1 MPSVL
6 QLTLILLAFGVAG
19 VLIFRYFGLP
29 PILGYLAI
37 GVLIGPNALALA
49 NDSATVKYLG
59 EFGVVFLMFSLG
71 LEFNLHRL
79 RSMRRIVFGL
89 GASQVIL
96 TMLLA
101 VPASLFM
108 NWIYPISWQA
118 AIALG
123 GALAMSST
131 AIVTKLITDRSEL
144 ESQHGRN
151 VIGIL
156 LFQDLAVVFL
166 LILLP
171 SLGKNPK
178 DLLFALSTAGIK
190 IAIALVLIF
199 YIGQTVMSRW
209 FRLVVKLRSQ
219 ELFMLNLLLIVLG
232 MAALTE
238 HFGLSLALGAFLA
251 GMLISETPFRHQVE
265 EDIKPF
271 RDVLLGLFF
280 ITIGM
285 LLDFKVIQAQWALV
299 LLLLIGPLI
308 FKFGLIALLSRAF
321 GSSPGISIR
330 TGLCL
335 AQAGEF
341 GFVLLNQIDG
351 LDLIDPA
358 LSQAVLAAMLL
369 SMFGAPFLIQYSD
382 RIAMRFSSNEWLL
395 QSLALTQLAA
405 KSVRT
410 TNHVLICGFGRSGQ
424 SLARMLDQQKIPY
437 LALDMDPD
445 RVKEAAAAGDNV
457 VYGDASRENYLTAAG
472 LSKAKAVV
480 ITYADTPATLK
491 VLHQVERLRPGM
503 IVLVRTKDD
512 ADLGKLQAAG
522 ATEVVPELIEGSL
535 MMASHVLLMMGVP
548 LRKVVRQIT
557 SAREARY
564 SLLRGYFRGS
574 VETESEPNESWRLQS
589 ITLLPESASIGKTL
603 EELHLENEGVSVQ
616 AVRRKVGG
624 MDYIKLE
631 LSPELRLQANDILV
645 LSGNPE
651 ATDLAQAKL
660 I

>member
-6 QLTLILLAFGVAG
+6 QLTLILLASGVAG
-19 VLIFRYFGLP
+19 VVIFRYFGLP

-37 GVLIGPNALALA
+37 GVLIGPHALGLA
-49 NDSATVKYLG
+49 NDSATVKYLA
-59 EFGVVFLMFSLG
+59 EFGVVFLMFSIG
-71 LEFNLHRL
+71 LEFNLHKL
-79 RSMRRIVFGL
+79 RAMRTIVFGL
-89 GASQVIL
+89 GGSQVIL
-96 TMLLA
+96 TILLA
-101 VPASLFM
+101 VPASMMM

-131 AIVTKLITDRSEL
+131 AIVTKLIADRSEI
-144 ESQHGRN
+144 ETEHGRN
-151 VIGIL
+151 IIGIL

-166 LILLP
+166 LILIP
-171 SLGKNPK
+171 SLGKNPG
-178 DLLFALSTAGIK
+178 DLFLALTAASIK
-190 IAIALVLIF
+190 ILVALVLIF
-199 YIGQTVMSRW
+199 VIGQTLMSRW
-209 FRLVVKLRSQ
+209 FSLVAKLRSQ

-232 MAALTE
+232 MAGLTE

-251 GMLISETPFRHQVE
+251 GMLIAETPYRHQVE
-265 EDIKPF
+265 EDVKPF

-285 LLDFKVIQAQWALV
+285 LLDFDVIYQQWMLV
-299 LLLLIGPLI
+299 LLLLIGPLV

-395 QSLALTQLAA
+395 QSLALTRVAA

-410 TNHVLICGFGRSGQ
+410 ENHVVICGFGRSGQ
-424 SLARMLDQQKIPY
+424 SLARMLDQEKIPY
-437 LALDMDPD
+437 IALDMDPD

-457 VYGDASRENYLTAAG
+457 VYGDASRENYLVAAG
-472 LSKAKAVV
+472 LSRAKAVV

-491 VLHQVERLRPGM
+491 VLHQVEHLRPGM
-503 IVLVRTKDD
+503 TVLVRTKDD
-512 ADLGKLQAAG
+512 ADLAKLQAAG

-548 LRKVVRQIT
+548 MRKVVRRIT

-564 SLLRGYFRGS
+564 SLLRGYFRGVADEVDS
-574 VETESEPNESWRLQS
+574 KESWRLHS
-589 ITLLPESASIGKTL
+589 VTLLPESASIGQTL

-624 MDYIKLE
+624 SDYVKLE
-631 LSPELRLQANDILV
+631 LTPELRLQANDILV
-645 LSGNPE
+645 LSGNSE
-651 ATDLAQAKL
+651 ATDLAESKL
-660 I
+660 LG

>member
-6 QLTLILLAFGVAG
+6 QLTLILLASGVAG
-19 VLIFRYFGLP
+19 VVIFRYFGLP

-37 GVLIGPNALALA
+37 GVLIGPNALGLA

-59 EFGVVFLMFSLG
+59 EFGVVFLMFSIG
-71 LEFNLHRL
+71 LEFNLHKL
-79 RSMRRIVFGL
+79 RAMRSIVFGL
-89 GASQVIL
+89 GGSQVLL

-101 VPASLFM
+101 VPASLLM
-108 NWIYPISWQA
+108 NWIYPISWEA

-131 AIVTKLITDRSEL
+131 AIVTKLIADRSEL
-144 ESQHGRN
+144 ETDHGRN
-151 VIGIL
+151 IIGIL

-171 SLGKNPK
+171 SLGKNPG
-178 DLLFALSTAGIK
+178 DLFIALSAAAIK
-190 IAIALVLIF
+190 ISVALVLIF
-199 YIGQTVMSRW
+199 VLGQTLMSRW
-209 FRLVVKLRSQ
+209 FRLVTKLRSQ

-232 MAALTE
+232 MAGLTE

-251 GMLISETPFRHQVE
+251 GMLISETPYRHQVE
-265 EDIKPF
+265 EDVKPF

-285 LLDFKVIQAQWALV
+285 LLDFHVIAQQWILV
-299 LLLLIGPLI
+299 LLLLIGPLL

-321 GSSPGISIR
+321 GSTPGISIR

-395 QSLALTQLAA
+395 QSLALTRVAA

-410 TNHVLICGFGRSGQ
+410 ENHVVICGFGRSGQ
-424 SLARMLDQQKIPY
+424 SLARMLDQEKIPY
-437 LALDMDPD
+437 IALDMDPD
-445 RVKEAAAAGDNV
+445 RVKTAAAAGDNV
-457 VYGDASRENYLTAAG
+457 VYGDASRENYLIAVG
-472 LSKAKAVV
+472 LSRAKAVV
-480 ITYADTPATLK
+480 ITYADTPASFK

-503 IVLVRTKDD
+503 TVLVRTKDD
-512 ADLGKLQAAG
+512 ADLAKLQAAG

-548 LRKVVRQIT
+548 MRKVVRIV
-557 SAREARY
+557 SNAREARY

-574 VETESEPNESWRLQS
+574 EAEDFDSNESWRLHS
-589 ITLLPESASIGKTL
+589 VTLLPESISIGKTL
-603 EELHLENEGVSVQ
+603 EELALENDGVSIQ

-624 MDYIKLE
+624 GDYIKLE
-631 LSPELRLQANDILV
+631 LTPHLRLQANDIMV

-651 ATDLAQAKL
+651 ATELAQSKL
-660 I
+660 L

>member
-6 QLTLILLAFGVAG
+6 QLTLILLASAVAG
-19 VLIFRYFGLP
+19 VVIFRYFGLP

-37 GVLIGPNALALA
+37 GVLIGPHALGLA
-49 NDSATVKYLG
+49 NDSATVKYLA
-59 EFGVVFLMFSLG
+59 EFGVVFLMFSIG
-71 LEFNLHRL
+71 LEFNLHKL
-79 RSMRRIVFGL
+79 RAMRTIVFGL
-89 GASQVIL
+89 GGSQVIL

-101 VPASLFM
+101 VPASLLM

-131 AIVTKLITDRSEL
+131 AIVTKLISDRSEI
-144 ESQHGRN
+144 ETEHGRN
-151 VIGIL
+151 IIGIL

-171 SLGKNPK
+171 SLGKNPG
-178 DLLFALSTAGIK
+178 DLFLALTAASIK
-190 IAIALVLIF
+190 ITVALVLIF
-199 YIGQTVMSRW
+199 VIGQTLMSRW
-209 FRLVVKLRSQ
+209 FGLVAKLRSQ

-232 MAALTE
+232 MAGLTE

-251 GMLISETPFRHQVE
+251 GMLIAETPYRHQVE
-265 EDIKPF
+265 EDVKPF

-280 ITIGM
+280 ITVGM
-285 LLDFKVIQAQWALV
+285 LLDFEVIYQQWMLV

-321 GSSPGISIR
+321 GSTPGISIR

-395 QSLALTQLAA
+395 QSLALTRVAA

-410 TNHVLICGFGRSGQ
+410 ENHVVICGFGRSGQ
-424 SLARMLDQQKIPY
+424 SLARMLDQEKIPY
-437 LALDMDPD
+437 IALDMDPD

-457 VYGDASRENYLTAAG
+457 VYGDASRENYLVAAG
-472 LSKAKAVV
+472 LARAKAVV
-480 ITYADTPATLK
+480 ITYADTPASFK
-491 VLHQVERLRPGM
+491 VLHQVEHLRPGM
-503 IVLVRTKDD
+503 TVLVRTKDD
-512 ADLGKLQAAG
+512 ADLAKLQAAG

-535 MMASHVLLMMGVP
+535 MMASHVLLIMGVP
-548 LRKVVRQIT
+548 MRKVVRRIT
-557 SAREARY
+557 GAREARY
-564 SLLRGYFRGS
+564 SLLRGYFRG
-574 VETESEPNESWRLQS
+574 VNDEVDTKESWRLHS
-589 ITLLPESASIGKTL
+589 VTLLPESASIGQTL
-603 EELHLENEGVSVQ
+603 EELHLDNEGVSVQ
-616 AVRRKVGG
+616 AVRRKVDGS
-624 MDYIKLE
+624 DYVKLA
-631 LSPELRLQANDILV
+631 LTPDLRLQANDILV
-645 LSGNPE
+645 LSGNSE
-651 ATDLAQAKL
+651 ATDLAESKL
-660 I
+660 LG

>member
-6 QLTLILLAFGVAG
+6 QLTLILLASGVAG
-19 VLIFRYFGLP
+19 VVIFRYFGLP

-37 GVLIGPNALALA
+37 GVLIGPNALGLA

-59 EFGVVFLMFSLG
+59 EFGVVFLMFSIG
-71 LEFNLHRL
+71 LEFNLHKL
-79 RSMRRIVFGL
+79 RAMRSIVFGL
-89 GASQVIL
+89 GGSQVLL

-101 VPASLFM
+101 VPASLLM
-108 NWIYPISWQA
+108 NWIYPISWEA

-131 AIVTKLITDRSEL
+131 AIVTKLIADRSEL
-144 ESQHGRN
+144 ETDHGRN
-151 VIGIL
+151 IIGIL

-171 SLGKNPK
+171 SLGKNPG
-178 DLLFALSTAGIK
+178 DLFIALSAAAIK
-190 IAIALVLIF
+190 ISVALVLIF
-199 YIGQTVMSRW
+199 VLGQTLMSRW
-209 FRLVVKLRSQ
+209 FRLVTKLRSQ

-232 MAALTE
+232 MAGLTE

-251 GMLISETPFRHQVE
+251 GMLISETPYRHQVE

-285 LLDFKVIQAQWALV
+285 LLDFHVIAQQWILV
-299 LLLLIGPLI
+299 LLLLIGPLL

-321 GSSPGISIR
+321 GSTPGISIR

-351 LDLIDPA
+351 LDSIDPA

-395 QSLALTQLAA
+395 QSLALTRVAA

-410 TNHVLICGFGRSGQ
+410 ENHVVICGFGRSGQ
-424 SLARMLDQQKIPY
+424 SLARMLDQEKIPY
-437 LALDMDPD
+437 IALDMDPD
-445 RVKEAAAAGDNV
+445 RVKTAAAAGDNV
-457 VYGDASRENYLTAAG
+457 VYGDASRENYLIAAG
-472 LSKAKAVV
+472 LSRAKAVV
-480 ITYADTPATLK
+480 ITYADTPASFK

-503 IVLVRTKDD
+503 TVLVRTKDD
-512 ADLGKLQAAG
+512 ADLAKLQAAG

-535 MMASHVLLMMGVP
+535 MIASHVLLMMGVP
-548 LRKVVRQIT
+548 MRKVVRIV
-557 SAREARY
+557 SNAREARY

-574 VETESEPNESWRLQS
+574 EVEDFDSNESWRLHS
-589 ITLLPESASIGKTL
+589 VTLLPESISIGKTL
-603 EELHLENEGVSVQ
+603 EELALENDGVSIQ

-624 MDYIKLE
+624 GDYIKLE
-631 LSPELRLQANDILV
+631 LTPHLRLQANDILV

-651 ATDLAQAKL
+651 ATELAQSKL
-660 I
+660 L

>member
-6 QLTLILLAFGVAG
+6 QLTLILLASGVAG
-19 VLIFRYFGLP
+19 VVIFRYFGLP

-37 GVLIGPNALALA
+37 GVLIGPNALGFAK
-49 NDSATVKYLG
+49 DSATVKYLG
-59 EFGVVFLMFSLG
+59 EFGVVFLMFSIG
-71 LEFNLHRL
+71 LEFKLHKL
-79 RSMRRIVFGL
+79 IAMRSIVFGL
-89 GASQVIL
+89 GGSQVLL

-101 VPASLFM
+101 VPASLLM
-108 NWIYPISWQA
+108 NWIYPISWEA

-131 AIVTKLITDRSEL
+131 AIVTKLIADRSEL
-144 ESQHGRN
+144 ETDHGRN
-151 VIGIL
+151 IIGIL

-171 SLGKNPK
+171 SLGKNPG
-178 DLLFALSTAGIK
+178 DLFIALSAAAIK
-190 IAIALVLIF
+190 ISVALVLIF
-199 YIGQTVMSRW
+199 VLGQTLMSRW
-209 FRLVVKLRSQ
+209 FRLVTKLRSQ

-232 MAALTE
+232 MAGLTE

-251 GMLISETPFRHQVE
+251 GMLISETPYRHQVE
-265 EDIKPF
+265 EDVKPF

-285 LLDFKVIQAQWALV
+285 LLDFHVIAQQWILV
-299 LLLLIGPLI
+299 LLLLIGPLL

-321 GSSPGISIR
+321 GSTPGISIR

-395 QSLALTQLAA
+395 QSLALTRVAA

-410 TNHVLICGFGRSGQ
+410 ENHVVICGFGRSGQ
-424 SLARMLDQQKIPY
+424 SLARMLDQEKIPY
-437 LALDMDPD
+437 IALDMDPD
-445 RVKEAAAAGDNV
+445 RVKTAAAAGDNV
-457 VYGDASRENYLTAAG
+457 VYGDASRENYLIAAG
-472 LSKAKAVV
+472 LSRAKAVV
-480 ITYADTPATLK
+480 ITYADTPASFK

-503 IVLVRTKDD
+503 TVLVRTKDD
-512 ADLGKLQAAG
+512 ADLAKLQAAG

-548 LRKVVRQIT
+548 MRKVVRIV
-557 SAREARY
+557 SNAREARY

-574 VETESEPNESWRLQS
+574 EAEDFDSNESWRLHS
-589 ITLLPESASIGKTL
+589 VTLLPESISIGKTL
-603 EELHLENEGVSVQ
+603 EELALENDGVSIQ

-624 MDYIKLE
+624 GDYIKLE
-631 LSPELRLQANDILV
+631 LTPHLRLQANDILV

-651 ATDLAQAKL
+651 ATELAQSKL
-660 I
+660 L

>member
-1 MPSVL
+1 MPSAL
-6 QLTLILLAFGVAG
+6 QLTLILLASGVAG
-19 VLIFRYFGLP
+19 VVIFRYFGLP

-37 GVLIGPNALALA
+37 GVLIGPNALGLA

-59 EFGVVFLMFSLG
+59 EFGVVFLMFSIG
-71 LEFNLHRL
+71 LEFNLHKL
-79 RSMRRIVFGL
+79 RAMRSIVFGL
-89 GASQVIL
+89 GGSQVLL

-101 VPASLFM
+101 VPASLLM
-108 NWIYPISWQA
+108 NWIYPISWEA

-131 AIVTKLITDRSEL
+131 AIVTKLIADRSEL
-144 ESQHGRN
+144 ETDHGRN
-151 VIGIL
+151 IIGIL

-171 SLGKNPK
+171 SLGKNPG
-178 DLLFALSTAGIK
+178 DLFIALSAAAIK
-190 IAIALVLIF
+190 ISVALVLIF
-199 YIGQTVMSRW
+199 VLGQTLMSRW
-209 FRLVVKLRSQ
+209 FRLVTKLRSQ

-232 MAALTE
+232 MAGLTE

-251 GMLISETPFRHQVE
+251 GMLISETPYRHQVE
-265 EDIKPF
+265 EDVKPF

-285 LLDFKVIQAQWALV
+285 LLDFHVIAQQWILV
-299 LLLLIGPLI
+299 LLLLIGPLL

-321 GSSPGISIR
+321 GSTPGISIR

-382 RIAMRFSSNEWLL
+382 PIAMRFSSNEWLL
-395 QSLALTQLAA
+395 QSLALTRVAA

-410 TNHVLICGFGRSGQ
+410 ENHVVICGFGRSGQ
-424 SLARMLDQQKIPY
+424 SLARMLDQEKIPY
-437 LALDMDPD
+437 IALDMDPD
-445 RVKEAAAAGDNV
+445 RVKTAAAAGDNV
-457 VYGDASRENYLTAAG
+457 VYGDASRENYLIAAG
-472 LSKAKAVV
+472 LSRAKAVV
-480 ITYADTPATLK
+480 ITYADTPASFK

-503 IVLVRTKDD
+503 TVLVRTKDD
-512 ADLGKLQAAG
+512 ADLAKLQAAG

-548 LRKVVRQIT
+548 MRKVVRIV
-557 SAREARY
+557 SNAREARY

-574 VETESEPNESWRLQS
+574 EAEDFDSNESWRLHS
-589 ITLLPESASIGKTL
+589 VTLLPESISIGKTL
-603 EELHLENEGVSVQ
+603 EELALENDGVSIQ

-624 MDYIKLE
+624 GDYIKLK
-631 LSPELRLQANDILV
+631 LTPHLRLQANDILV

-651 ATDLAQAKL
+651 ATELAQSKL
-660 I
+660 L

>member
-6 QLTLILLAFGVAG
+6 QLTLILLASGVAG
-19 VLIFRYFGLP
+19 VVIFRYFGLP

-37 GVLIGPNALALA
+37 GVLIGPHALGLA
-49 NDSATVKYLG
+49 NDSDTVKYLA
-59 EFGVVFLMFSLG
+59 EFGVVFLMFSIG
-71 LEFNLHRL
+71 LEFNLHKL
-79 RSMRRIVFGL
+79 RAMRTIVFGL
-89 GASQVIL
+89 GGSQVIL

-101 VPASLFM
+101 VPASLLM

-131 AIVTKLITDRSEL
+131 AIVTKLIADRSEI
-144 ESQHGRN
+144 ETEHGRN
-151 VIGIL
+151 IIGIL

-166 LILLP
+166 LILIP
-171 SLGKNPK
+171 SLGKNPG
-178 DLLFALSTAGIK
+178 DLFLALTAASIK
-190 IAIALVLIF
+190 ITVALVLIF
-199 YIGQTVMSRW
+199 VIGQTLMSRW
-209 FRLVVKLRSQ
+209 FSLVAKLRSQ

-232 MAALTE
+232 MAGLTE

-251 GMLISETPFRHQVE
+251 GMLIAETPYRHQVE
-265 EDIKPF
+265 EDVKPF

-280 ITIGM
+280 ITVGM
-285 LLDFKVIQAQWALV
+285 LLDFEVIHQQWMLV
-299 LLLLIGPLI
+299 LLLLIGPLV
-308 FKFGLIALLSRAF
+308 FKFGLIALLSRTF

-369 SMFGAPFLIQYSD
+369 SMFGAPFLIHHSD
-382 RIAMRFSSNEWLL
+382 QIAMRFSTNEWLL
-395 QSLALTQLAA
+395 QSLALTRVAA

-410 TNHVLICGFGRSGQ
+410 ENHVMICGFGRSGQ
-424 SLARMLDQQKIPY
+424 SLARMLDQEKIPY
-437 LALDMDPD
+437 IALDMDPD

-457 VYGDASRENYLTAAG
+457 VYGDASRENYLVAAG
-472 LSKAKAVV
+472 LSRAKAVV

-491 VLHQVERLRPGM
+491 VLHQVELLRPGM
-503 IVLVRTKDD
+503 TVLVRTKDD

-535 MMASHVLLMMGVP
+535 MMASHVLLIMGVP
-548 LRKVVRQIT
+548 MRKVVRRIT
-557 SAREARY
+557 GAREARY
-564 SLLRGYFRGS
+564 SLLRGYFRGVADEVDS
-574 VETESEPNESWRLQS
+574 KESWRLHS
-589 ITLLPESASIGKTL
+589 VTLLPESASIGQTL
-603 EELHLENEGVSVQ
+603 EELHLDNEGVSVQ
-616 AVRRKVGG
+616 AVRRKIGG
-624 MDYIKLE
+624 SDYVKLE
-631 LSPELRLQANDILV
+631 LTPDLRLQANDILV
-645 LSGNPE
+645 LSGNSE
-651 ATDLAQAKL
+651 ATDLAESKL
-660 I
+660 LG

>member
-6 QLTLILLAFGVAG
+6 QLTLILLASGVAG
-19 VLIFRYFGLP
+19 VVIFRYFGLP

-37 GVLIGPNALALA
+37 GVLIGPHAFGLAS
-49 NDSATVKYLG
+49 DSATVKYLA
-59 EFGVVFLMFSLG
+59 EFGVVFLMFSIG
-71 LEFNLHRL
+71 LEFNLHKL
-79 RSMRRIVFGL
+79 RAMRTIVFGL
-89 GASQVIL
+89 GGSQVIL

-101 VPASLFM
+101 VPASLLM
-108 NWIYPISWQA
+108 NWIYPISWEA

-131 AIVTKLITDRSEL
+131 AIVTKLIADRSEI
-144 ESQHGRN
+144 ETEHGRN

-171 SLGKNPK
+171 SLGKNPG
-178 DLLFALSTAGIK
+178 DLFLALSAASIK
-190 IAIALVLIF
+190 IAVALVLIF
-199 YIGQTVMSRW
+199 VIGQTLMSLW
-209 FRLVVKLRSQ
+209 FGLVAKLRSQ

-232 MAALTE
+232 MAGLTE

-251 GMLISETPFRHQVE
+251 GMLIAETPYRHQVE
-265 EDIKPF
+265 EDVKPF
-271 RDVLLGLFF
+271 KDVLLGLFF
-280 ITIGM
+280 ITVGM
-285 LLDFKVIQAQWALV
+285 LLDFEVIYQQWVLV

-351 LDLIDPA
+351 LNLIDPA

-382 RIAMRFSSNEWLL
+382 RIAMRFSNSEWLL
-395 QSLALTQLAA
+395 QSLAITRVAA

-410 TNHVLICGFGRSGQ
+410 ENHVVICGFGRSGQ
-424 SLARMLDQQKIPY
+424 SLARMLDQEKIPY
-437 LALDMDPD
+437 IALDMDPD

-457 VYGDASRENYLTAAG
+457 VYGDASRENYLVAAG
-472 LSKAKAVV
+472 LARAKAVV
-480 ITYADTPATLK
+480 ITYADTPASFK
-491 VLHQVERLRPGM
+491 VLHQVEHLRPGM
-503 IVLVRTKDD
+503 TVLVRTKDD
-512 ADLGKLQAAG
+512 ADLAKLQAAG

-548 LRKVVRQIT
+548 MRKVVRRIT
-557 SAREARY
+557 RAREARY
-564 SLLRGYFRGS
+564 SLLRGYFRGAADDDFGS
-574 VETESEPNESWRLQS
+574 NESWRLHS
-589 ITLLPESASIGKTL
+589 VTLLPESISIGKTL
-603 EELHLENEGVSVQ
+603 AELHLENEGVRIQ

-624 MDYIKLE
+624 SDYIKLE
-631 LSPELRLQANDILV
+631 LTPELRLQANDILV
-645 LSGNPE
+645 LSGNSE
-651 ATDLAQAKL
+651 ATDLAESQL
-660 I
+660 L

>member
-6 QLTLILLAFGVAG
+6 QLTLILLASGVAG
-19 VLIFRYFGLP
+19 VVIFRYFGLP

-37 GVLIGPNALALA
+37 GVLIGPHALALA
-49 NDSATVKYLG
+49 NDSATVKYLA
-59 EFGVVFLMFSLG
+59 EFGVVFLMFSIG
-71 LEFNLHRL
+71 LEFNLHKL
-79 RSMRRIVFGL
+79 RAMRTIVFGL
-89 GASQVIL
+89 GGSQVIL

-101 VPASLFM
+101 VPASLLM

-131 AIVTKLITDRSEL
+131 AIVTKLIADRL
-144 ESQHGRN
+144 EIETEHGRN
-151 VIGIL
+151 IIGIL

-166 LILLP
+166 LILIP
-171 SLGKNPK
+171 SLGKNPG
-178 DLLFALSTAGIK
+178 DLFLALTAASIK
-190 IAIALVLIF
+190 ITVALVLIF
-199 YIGQTVMSRW
+199 VIGQTLMSRW
-209 FRLVVKLRSQ
+209 FSLVAKLRSQ

-232 MAALTE
+232 MAGLTE

-251 GMLISETPFRHQVE
+251 GMLIAETPYRHQVE
-265 EDIKPF
+265 EDVKPF

-280 ITIGM
+280 ITVGM
-285 LLDFKVIQAQWALV
+285 LLDFEVIHQQWMLV
-299 LLLLIGPLI
+299 LLLLIGPLV
-308 FKFGLIALLSRAF
+308 FKFGLIALLSRTF

-369 SMFGAPFLIQYSD
+369 SMFGAPFLIHHSD
-382 RIAMRFSSNEWLL
+382 QIAMRFSTNEWLL
-395 QSLALTQLAA
+395 QSLALTRVAA

-410 TNHVLICGFGRSGQ
+410 ENHVIICGFGRSGQ
-424 SLARMLDQQKIPY
+424 SLARMLDQEKIPY
-437 LALDMDPD
+437 IALDMDPD

-457 VYGDASRENYLTAAG
+457 VYGDASRENYLVASG
-472 LSKAKAVV
+472 LSRAKAVV

-491 VLHQVERLRPGM
+491 VLHQVELIRPGM
-503 IVLVRTKDD
+503 TVLVRTKDD

-535 MMASHVLLMMGVP
+535 MMASHVLLIMGVP
-548 LRKVVRQIT
+548 MRKVVRRIT

-564 SLLRGYFRGS
+564 SLLRGYFRGVADEVDS
-574 VETESEPNESWRLQS
+574 KESWRLHS
-589 ITLLPESASIGKTL
+589 VTLLPESASIGQTL
-603 EELHLENEGVSVQ
+603 EELHLDNEGVSVQ

-624 MDYIKLE
+624 SDYVKLD
-631 LSPELRLQANDILV
+631 LTPDLRLQANDILV
-645 LSGNPE
+645 LSGNSE
-651 ATDLAQAKL
+651 ATDLAESKL
-660 I
+660 LG

>member
-131 AIVTKLITDRSEL
+131 AIVTKLIADRSEL

-457 VYGDASRENYLTAAG
+457 VYGDASRESYLTAAG

>member
-1 MPSVL
+1 MPSAL

-131 AIVTKLITDRSEL
+131 AIVTKLIADRSEL

>member
-1 MPSVL
+1 MPSAL
-6 QLTLILLAFGVAG
+6 QLTLILLASGVAG
-19 VLIFRYFGLP
+19 VVIFRYFGLP

-37 GVLIGPNALALA
+37 GVLIGPNALGLA

-59 EFGVVFLMFSLG
+59 EFGVVFLMFSIG
-71 LEFNLHRL
+71 LEFNLHKL
-79 RSMRRIVFGL
+79 RAMRSIVFGL
-89 GASQVIL
+89 GGSQVLL

-101 VPASLFM
+101 VPASLLM
-108 NWIYPISWQA
+108 NWIYPISWEA

-131 AIVTKLITDRSEL
+131 AIVTKLIADRSEL
-144 ESQHGRN
+144 ETDHGRN
-151 VIGIL
+151 IIGIL

-171 SLGKNPK
+171 SLGKNPG
-178 DLLFALSTAGIK
+178 DLFIALSAAAIK
-190 IAIALVLIF
+190 ISVALVLIF
-199 YIGQTVMSRW
+199 VLGQTLMSRW
-209 FRLVVKLRSQ
+209 FRLVTKLRSQ

-232 MAALTE
+232 MAGLTE

-251 GMLISETPFRHQVE
+251 GMLISETPYRHQVE
-265 EDIKPF
+265 EDVKPF

-285 LLDFKVIQAQWALV
+285 LLDFHVIAQQWILV
-299 LLLLIGPLI
+299 LLLLIGPLL

-321 GSSPGISIR
+321 GSTPGISIR

-395 QSLALTQLAA
+395 QSLALTRVAA

-410 TNHVLICGFGRSGQ
+410 ENHVVICGFGRSGQ
-424 SLARMLDQQKIPY
+424 SLARMLDQEKIPY
-437 LALDMDPD
+437 IALDMDPD
-445 RVKEAAAAGDNV
+445 RVKTAAAAGDNV
-457 VYGDASRENYLTAAG
+457 VYGDASRENYLIAVG
-472 LSKAKAVV
+472 LSRAKAVV
-480 ITYADTPATLK
+480 ITYADTPASFK

-503 IVLVRTKDD
+503 TVLVRTKDD
-512 ADLGKLQAAG
+512 ADLAKLQSAG

-548 LRKVVRQIT
+548 MRKVVRIV
-557 SAREARY
+557 SNAREARY

-574 VETESEPNESWRLQS
+574 EVEDFDSNESWRLHS
-589 ITLLPESASIGKTL
+589 VTLLPESISIGKTL
-603 EELHLENEGVSVQ
+603 EELALENDGVSIQ

-624 MDYIKLE
+624 GDYIKLE
-631 LSPELRLQANDILV
+631 LTPHLRLQANDIMV

-651 ATDLAQAKL
+651 ATELAQSKL
-660 I
+660 L

>member
-6 QLTLILLAFGVAG
+6 QLTLILLASGVAG
-19 VLIFRYFGLP
+19 VVIFRYFGLP

-49 NDSATVKYLG
+49 NDSATVKYLA
-59 EFGVVFLMFSLG
+59 EFGVVFLMFSIG
-71 LEFNLHRL
+71 LEFNLHKL
-79 RSMRRIVFGL
+79 RAMRSIVFGL
-89 GASQVIL
+89 GGSQVIL

-101 VPASLFM
+101 VPASLLM

-131 AIVTKLITDRSEL
+131 AIVTKLIADRSEL
-144 ESQHGRN
+144 ETEHGRN
-151 VIGIL
+151 IIGIL
-156 LFQDLAVVFL
+156 LFQDLAVIFL

-171 SLGKNPK
+171 SLGKNPG
-178 DLLFALSTAGIK
+178 DLF
-190 IAIALVLIF
+190 IALTTAAIKLTVALILIF
-199 YIGQTVMSRW
+199 VIGQTLMSRW
-209 FRLVVKLRSQ
+209 FRLVAKLRSQ

-232 MAALTE
+232 MAGLTE

-251 GMLISETPFRHQVE
+251 GMLISETPYRHQVE
-265 EDIKPF
+265 EDVKPF

-280 ITIGM
+280 ITVGM
-285 LLDFKVIQAQWALV
+285 LLDFDVILQQWVLV

-321 GSSPGISIR
+321 GSSTGISIR

-341 GFVLLNQIDG
+341 GFVLLAQIDG

-358 LSQAVLAAMLL
+358 LSQAVLAAMLI

-382 RIAMRFSSNEWLL
+382 RFALRFSSNEWLL
-395 QSLALTQLAA
+395 QSLALTKVAA

-410 TNHVLICGFGRSGQ
+410 ENHVVICGFGRSGQ
-424 SLARMLDQQKIPY
+424 SLARMLDQEKIPY
-437 LALDMDPD
+437 IALDMDPD

-457 VYGDASRENYLTAAG
+457 VYGDASRENYLGAAG
-472 LSKAKAVV
+472 LARAKAVV
-480 ITYADTPATLK
+480 ITYANTPATLK
-491 VLHQVERLRPGM
+491 ILYQVEHMRPGM
-503 IVLVRTKDD
+503 TILVRTKDD
-512 ADLGKLQAAG
+512 ADLAKLRAAG

-535 MMASHVLLMMGVP
+535 MMASHVLLIMGVP
-548 LRKVVRQIT
+548 MRKVVRRIT
-557 SAREARY
+557 NAREARY

-574 VETESEPNESWRLQS
+574 ADDDFGSNESWRLHS
-589 ITLLPESASIGKTL
+589 VTL
-603 EELHLENEGVSVQ
+603 
-616 AVRRKVGG
+616 
-624 MDYIKLE
+624 
-631 LSPELRLQANDILV
+631 LV
-645 LSGNPE
+645 LSGNSE
-651 ATDLAQAKL
+651 ATDLAESKL
-660 I
+660 L

>member
-89 GASQVIL
+89 GANQVIL

-131 AIVTKLITDRSEL
+131 AIVTKLIADRSEL

>member
-131 AIVTKLITDRSEL
+131 AIVTKLIADRSEL

-308 FKFGLIALLSRAF
+308 FKFGLIALLSRPF

>member
-6 QLTLILLAFGVAG
+6 QLTLILLASGVAG

-37 GVLIGPNALALA
+37 GVLIGPHALGLA
-49 NDSATVKYLG
+49 NDSATVKYLA
-59 EFGVVFLMFSLG
+59 EFGVVFLMFSIG
-71 LEFNLHRL
+71 LEFNLHKL
-79 RSMRRIVFGL
+79 RAMRTIVFGL
-89 GASQVIL
+89 GGSQVVL

-101 VPASLFM
+101 VPASLLM

-131 AIVTKLITDRSEL
+131 AIVTKLISDRSEI
-144 ESQHGRN
+144 ETEHGRN
-151 VIGIL
+151 IIGIL

-171 SLGKNPK
+171 SLGKNPG
-178 DLLFALSTAGIK
+178 DLFLALTAASIK
-190 IAIALVLIF
+190 ITVALVLIF
-199 YIGQTVMSRW
+199 VIGQTLMSRW
-209 FRLVVKLRSQ
+209 FGLVAKLRSQ

-232 MAALTE
+232 MAGLTE

-251 GMLISETPFRHQVE
+251 GMLIAETPYRHQVE
-265 EDIKPF
+265 EDVKPF
-271 RDVLLGLFF
+271 KDVLLGLFF
-280 ITIGM
+280 ITVGM
-285 LLDFKVIQAQWALV
+285 LLDFEVIHQQGMLV

-308 FKFGLIALLSRAF
+308 FKFGLIAVLSRAF

-382 RIAMRFSSNEWLL
+382 SIAMRFSSNEWLL
-395 QSLALTQLAA
+395 QSLALTRVAA

-410 TNHVLICGFGRSGQ
+410 ENHVVICGFGRSGQ
-424 SLARMLDQQKIPY
+424 SLARMLDQEKIPY
-437 LALDMDPD
+437 IALDMDPD

-457 VYGDASRENYLTAAG
+457 VYGDASRENYLVAAG
-472 LSKAKAVV
+472 LSRAKAVV
-480 ITYADTPATLK
+480 ITYADTPASFK
-491 VLHQVERLRPGM
+491 VLHQVEHLRPGM
-503 IVLVRTKDD
+503 TVLVRTKDD
-512 ADLGKLQAAG
+512 ADLAKLQAAG

-535 MMASHVLLMMGVP
+535 MMASHVLLIMGVP
-548 LRKVVRQIT
+548 MRRVVRRIT
-557 SAREARY
+557 GAREARY
-564 SLLRGYFRGS
+564 SLLRGYFRGINDE
-574 VETESEPNESWRLQS
+574 VDTKESWRLHS
-589 ITLLPESASIGKTL
+589 VTLLPESASIGQTL

-624 MDYIKLE
+624 SDYVKLE
-631 LSPELRLQANDILV
+631 LTPELRLQANDILV
-645 LSGNPE
+645 LSGNSE
-651 ATDLAQAKL
+651 ATDLAESKL
-660 I
+660 L

>member
-1 MPSVL
+1 
-6 QLTLILLAFGVAG
+6 VAG
-19 VLIFRYFGLP
+19 VVIFRYFGLP

-49 NDSATVKYLG
+49 NDSATVKYLA
-59 EFGVVFLMFSLG
+59 EFGVVFLMFSIG
-71 LEFNLHRL
+71 LEFNLHKL
-79 RSMRRIVFGL
+79 RAMRSIVFGL
-89 GASQVIL
+89 GGSQVIL

-101 VPASLFM
+101 VPASLLM

-131 AIVTKLITDRSEL
+131 AIVTKLIADRSEL
-144 ESQHGRN
+144 ETEHGRN
-151 VIGIL
+151 IIGIL
-156 LFQDLAVVFL
+156 LFQDLAVIFL

-171 SLGKNPK
+171 SLGKNPG
-178 DLLFALSTAGIK
+178 DLF
-190 IAIALVLIF
+190 IALTTAAIKLTVALILIF
-199 YIGQTVMSRW
+199 VIGQTLMSRW
-209 FRLVVKLRSQ
+209 FRLVAKLRSQ

-232 MAALTE
+232 MAGLTE

-251 GMLISETPFRHQVE
+251 GMLISETPYRHQVE
-265 EDIKPF
+265 EDVKPF

-280 ITIGM
+280 ITVGM
-285 LLDFKVIQAQWALV
+285 LLDFDVILQQWVLV

-321 GSSPGISIR
+321 GSSTGISIR

-341 GFVLLNQIDG
+341 GFVLLAQIDG

-358 LSQAVLAAMLL
+358 LSQAVLAAMLI

-382 RIAMRFSSNEWLL
+382 RFALRFSSNEWLL
-395 QSLALTQLAA
+395 QSLALTKVAA

-410 TNHVLICGFGRSGQ
+410 ENHVVICGFGRSGQ
-424 SLARMLDQQKIPY
+424 SLARMLDQEKIPY
-437 LALDMDPD
+437 IALDMDPD

-457 VYGDASRENYLTAAG
+457 VYGDASRENYLGAAG
-472 LSKAKAVV
+472 LARAKAVV
-480 ITYADTPATLK
+480 ITYANTPATLK
-491 VLHQVERLRPGM
+491 ILYQVEHMRPGM
-503 IVLVRTKDD
+503 TILVRTKDD
-512 ADLGKLQAAG
+512 ADLAKLRAAG

-535 MMASHVLLMMGVP
+535 MMASHVLLIMGVP
-548 LRKVVRQIT
+548 MRKVVRRIT
-557 SAREARY
+557 NAREARY

-574 VETESEPNESWRLQS
+574 ADDDFGSNESWRLHS
-589 ITLLPESASIGKTL
+589 VTLLPESASIGKTL
-603 EELHLENEGVSVQ
+603 EELHLENEGVSIQ

-624 MDYIKLE
+624 ADYVKLD
-631 LSPELRLQANDILV
+631 LTPELRLQANDILV
-645 LSGNPE
+645 LSGNSE
-651 ATDLAQAKL
+651 ATDLAESKL
-660 I
+660 L

>member
-6 QLTLILLAFGVAG
+6 QLTLILLASGVAG
-19 VLIFRYFGLP
+19 VVIFRYFGLP

-37 GVLIGPNALALA
+37 GVLIGPHALGLA
-49 NDSATVKYLG
+49 NDSATVKYLA
-59 EFGVVFLMFSLG
+59 EFGVVFLMFSIG
-71 LEFNLHRL
+71 LEFNLHKL
-79 RSMRRIVFGL
+79 RAMRSIVFGL
-89 GASQVIL
+89 GGSQVIL
-96 TMLLA
+96 TILLA
-101 VPASLFM
+101 VPASFLI
-108 NWIYPISWQA
+108 NWAYPISWQA
-118 AIALG
+118 AVALG

-131 AIVTKLITDRSEL
+131 AIVTKLISDRSEL
-144 ESQHGRN
+144 ETEHGRN

-166 LILLP
+166 LILIP
-171 SLGKNPK
+171 SLGSNPA
-178 DLLFALSTAGIK
+178 DLFLALTTASIK
-190 IAIALVLIF
+190 ITVALVLIF
-199 YIGQTVMSRW
+199 VIGKTLMSRW
-209 FRLVVKLRSQ
+209 FSVVTKLRSQ
-219 ELFMLNLLLIVLG
+219 ELFMLNLLLVVLG
-232 MAALTE
+232 MSALTE

-251 GMLISETPFRHQVE
+251 GMLIAETPYRHQVE
-265 EDIKPF
+265 EDVKPF

-280 ITIGM
+280 ITVGM
-285 LLDFKVIQAQWALV
+285 LLDFQVIYQQWKLV
-299 LLLLIGPLI
+299 LLLLVGPLI

-341 GFVLLNQIDG
+341 GFVLLNQIDA
-351 LDLIDPA
+351 LHLIDPE

-395 QSLALTQLAA
+395 QSLALTRVAA

-410 TNHVLICGFGRSGQ
+410 ENHVVICGFGRSGQ
-424 SLARMLDQQKIPY
+424 SLARMLDQEKIPY
-437 LALDMDPD
+437 IALDMDPE

-457 VYGDASRENYLTAAG
+457 VYGDASRENYLVAVG
-472 LSKAKAVV
+472 LARAKAVV

-491 VLHQVERLRPGM
+491 VLHQVEHLRPGM
-503 IVLVRTKDD
+503 TVLVRTKDD
-512 ADLGKLQAAG
+512 ADLAKLQAAG

-535 MMASHVLLMMGVP
+535 MMASHVLLIMGVP
-548 LRKVVRQIT
+548 MRKVVRRVT

-574 VETESEPNESWRLQS
+574 EDDAESNESWRLHS
-589 ITLLPESASIGKTL
+589 VTLLPESASIGKTL

-616 AVRRKVGG
+616 AVRRKTGNS
-624 MDYIKLE
+624 DYVKLE
-631 LSPELRLQANDILV
+631 LTPDLRLQANDILV
-645 LSGNPE
+645 LSGNSE
-651 ATDLAQAKL
+651 ATDLAESKL
-660 I
+660 L